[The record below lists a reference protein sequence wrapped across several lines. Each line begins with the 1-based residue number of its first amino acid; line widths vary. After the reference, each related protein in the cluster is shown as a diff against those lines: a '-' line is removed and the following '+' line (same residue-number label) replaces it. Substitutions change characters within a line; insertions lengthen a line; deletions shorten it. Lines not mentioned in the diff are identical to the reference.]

1 MVYDKYDVIL
11 SPLAYEDLDNIYNGV
26 LQVSQ
31 DLDTAKEYLAALKEK
46 ILGLEDNPQIH
57 PIRKYGI
64 FANKG
69 YRYTDYKKYTI
80 IFKILDDTKEVLV
93 ITICLTSADV

>member
-1 MVYDKYDVIL
+1 MVYDKYDVLL
-11 SPLAYEDLDNIYNGV
+11 SPLAYDDLDDIYNGV
-26 LQVSQ
+26 LQASK
-31 DLDTAKEYLAALKEK
+31 DIDTAKEYINSLKET
-46 ILGLEDNPQIH
+46 ILNLEDNPQIH

-69 YRYTDYKKYTI
+69 YRYTDFKKYSI

-93 ITICLTSADV
+93 ITICLTSSDV